1 MRSRSLAVALWLLQM
16 PNLWAGQL
24 LDRAIATVNGHV
36 LLASEWEDEVRYECF
51 MAKRPSQ
58 ELTAEDRKAALD
70 RLIDQELLREQM
82 HSAEFKLVSSSEVDQ
97 QMDALKSQF
106 TPQGEAKTWGQW
118 LASYGVSEMLIRD
131 HVESELNQLRL
142 VEARLRP
149 SIQVDA
155 QAVESYYKEQMLP
168 KLPPGG
174 QPGLDQIAPRIHEL
188 LVETKLNELL
198 SSWLQ
203 TLRSQARIQVLDPS
217 FSPPLPEGQ

>member
-1 MRSRSLAVALWLLQM
+1 MGKRSLIAALWLIQL
-16 PNLWAGQL
+16 PSVWAGQL

-36 LLASEWEDEVRYECF
+36 LLASEWDDQLRYECF
-51 MAKRPSQ
+51 MAKRPCQ
-58 ELTAEDRKAALD
+58 ELAAEDRKAALD

-97 QMDALKSQF
+97 QMEGLKNQF
-106 TPQGEAKTWGQW
+106 TPQSEAKTWGQS
-118 LASYGVSEMLIRD
+118 LANYGISEKLVRD
-131 HVESELNQLRL
+131 HVELELNQLRL

-168 KLPPGG
+168 KLPPGK
-174 QPGLDQIAPRIHEL
+174 QPGLDQIAPKIREL

-198 SSWLQ
+198 SSWLE

-217 FSPPLPEGQ
+217 FSSPLPEGQ

>member
-1 MRSRSLAVALWLLQM
+1 MRKRCFTIALWLL
-16 PNLWAGQL
+16 PLSNLWAGQL

-36 LLASEWEDEVRYECF
+36 LLASEWDEELRYECF

-97 QMDALKSQF
+97 QMESLKNQF
-106 TPQGEAKTWGQW
+106 TPQGEGKTWEQS
-118 LASYGVSEMLIRD
+118 LASYGISEKLIRD

-168 KLPPGG
+168 KLPPGQQPELG
-174 QPGLDQIAPRIHEL
+174 QMAPQIREL

-198 SSWLQ
+198 SSWLE